1 MGGLPQSLPPGR
13 ALLLLWDMAL
23 CAPFHLRLLD
33 SAPWETP
40 ILAPP
45 SGWSGLPRGNGDCSH
60 PACPVAAS
68 AHPSGCCTLSPWR
81 ICPGGSL
88 PPPTLAERPPEF
100 LLHKA
105 LRWRCRSG
113 PEGACTFGSA
123 RPPPVPSGFD
133 SGSCDCF
140 PQPHTLP
147 SRMATEAK
155 PTQETQGGRA
165 QCPLTHFPPCEGTGR
180 GGGFAWATASSP
192 QGSLL
197 CSPLHLHR
205 TGLPGAETL
214 CGALGSNNYLPFLL
228 QRSVCWGFCP
238 GSLNGLWPFLV
249 DSWGSLLNPGYAAVV
264 KCTGVAN
271 VLP

>member
-1 MGGLPQSLPPGR
+1 ME
-13 ALLLLWDMAL
+13 
-23 CAPFHLRLLD
+23 AP
-33 SAPWETP
+33 APHP
-40 ILAPP
+40 SPVDLILALAIV
-45 SGWSGLPRGNGDCSH
+45 SR
-60 PACPVAAS
+60 
-68 AHPSGCCTLSPWR
+68 SPTH
-81 ICPGGSL
+81 C
-88 PPPTLAERPPEF
+88 
-100 LLHKA
+100 
-105 LRWRCRSG
+105 
-113 PEGACTFGSA
+113 
-123 RPPPVPSGFD
+123 
-133 SGSCDCF
+133 
-140 PQPHTLP
+140 LP

-180 GGGFAWATASSP
+180 GRGFAWATASSP

-228 QRSVCWGFCP
+228 QRSVCWDFCP

-271 VLP
+271 VLSSGLAYLGISSGNSEWTKITNMKVVRLTPVFLYL